1 MELKRMRAAIA
12 LAILIGTTWTAHAA
26 DGFDIV
32 IPGRAGV
39 PIIINGVDA
48 SYAVVEGDWGLAR
61 GTHVQPTVYGGR
73 YVDVVPNVGHYFPSA
88 GHQPGYGRLEIEPP
102 VNRRLPQPAE
112 SFHQSWSA
120 QSAPPQA
127 QPEVPLYPPPVI
139 AAPQN
144 GNVMPQDFAEPT
156 PHVRQR
162 KHRKLPQ

>member
-1 MELKRMRAAIA
+1 MRAAIA
-12 LAILIGTTWTAHAA
+12 LAVLIGTTWTAHGA

-48 SYAVVEGDWGLAR
+48 SFAVVEGDWGLAR
-61 GTHVQPTVYGGR
+61 GIHVQPTVYGGR
-73 YVDVVPNVGHYFPSA
+73 YVDVVPNVGHYYPSL

-102 VNRRLPQPAE
+102 ANRRLPQPAE

-139 AAPQN
+139 VAPQN
-144 GNVMPQDFAEPT
+144 GNIGMPQDFAEP
-156 PHVRQR
+156 PRNLRHR
-162 KHRKLPQ
+162 KHRKIPPE

>member
-1 MELKRMRAAIA
+1 MRAAIA
-12 LAILIGTTWTAHAA
+12 LAVLIGTTWMAHAA

-32 IPGRAGV
+32 IPGRVGV

-48 SYAVVEGDWGLAR
+48 SYAVVEGDWGLAK
-61 GTHVQPTVYGGR
+61 GMHVQPTVYGGR
-73 YVDVVPNVGHYFPSA
+73 YVDVVPNVGHYYPSL

-102 VNRRLPQPAE
+102 VNRKLPQPAE

-139 AAPQN
+139 VAPQN
-144 GNVMPQDFAEPT
+144 GNAGMPQDFAEP
-156 PHVRQR
+156 PPNLRHR
-162 KHRKLPQ
+162 KHRKLPPQ